1 MTQSASPIVFFTDL
15 DQTLFQSHASDPRGV
30 LPMAVNVRGE
40 DHGFA
45 RPDQKALF
53 DQMIGSGVVIP
64 VTARSHEQ
72 LERVTGF
79 ITGSAYDLA
88 LTDLGASLLVRDNNG
103 DGLWHAISA
112 WTESYL
118 PFVHPHIHRLTKDY
132 EIIEAWVRN
141 SELNGQVQIDLIQL
155 GKLHL
160 PLYMVLTIKGEE
172 GSKAE
177 DLAAVRHRFV
187 EPIARATG
195 KYQIHETEGQ
205 ICLWPTFVSKGI
217 AVERLKSALRDGLG
231 DERFDRARD
240 YLNLDSCVSMGVG
253 DSTTDLEFM
262 QHTDFMVV
270 PKTSQISNI
279 LNAEVSRML
288 DKEPQQ

>member
-1 MTQSASPIVFFTDL
+1 MNQPASPIVYFTDL
-15 DQTLFQSHASDPRGV
+15 DHTLFQSLASDPRGV
-30 LPMAVNVRGE
+30 VAMAVNQKGE

-45 RPDQKALF
+45 RLDQQALF
-53 DQMIGSGVVIP
+53 QQMINSGVVIP

-72 LERVTGF
+72 LERVSGFLTGQP
-79 ITGSAYDLA
+79 YDVA

-103 DGLWHAISA
+103 DGQWHAIA
-112 WTESYL
+112 VWTEAYL
-118 PFVHPHIHRLTKDY
+118 QFVHPHIRRLTKDY
-132 EIIEAWVRN
+132 EIIEDWVRN
-141 SELNGQVQIDLIQL
+141 SELNGEVQIDLIQL

-160 PLYMVLTIKGEE
+160 PLYMVLTVKGNEAQKPE
-172 GSKAE
+172 NV
-177 DLAAVRHRFV
+177 AAVRRRFA

-217 AVERLKSALRDGLG
+217 AVQRLQVALREGLG

-240 YLNLDSCVSMGVG
+240 YLNLESSVSMGVG

-270 PKTSQISNI
+270 PKTSQISRT
-279 LNAEVSRML
+279 LNEEVAKML
-288 DKEPQQ
+288 DKEDK

>member
-1 MTQSASPIVFFTDL
+1 MTQSASPLVYFTDL
-15 DQTLFQSHASDPRGV
+15 DHTLFQSLASDPRGTV
-30 LPMAVNVRGE
+30 PMAVNAKEE

-45 RPDQKALF
+45 RADQQALF
-53 DQMIGSGVVIP
+53 NQMISSGIVIP

-72 LERVTGF
+72 LERVNGFVTGQP
-79 ITGSAYDLA
+79 YDIA

-103 DGLWHAISA
+103 DGLWHAIVS

-118 PFVHPHIHRLTKDY
+118 QFAHPHIRRLTKDY
-132 EIIEAWVRN
+132 EIIEDWVRN
-141 SELNGQVQIDLIQL
+141 SELSGQVQIDLIQL

-160 PLYMVLTIKGEE
+160 PLYIVLTVKGEE
-172 GSKAE
+172 DVKAQNVSC
-177 DLAAVRHRFV
+177 VRRRFA

-217 AVERLKSALRDGLG
+217 AVERLQKALRDGLG

-240 YLNLDSCVSMGVG
+240 YLNLGASVSMGVG

-262 QHTDFMVV
+262 RHTDFMVV
-270 PKTSQISNI
+270 PKTSQISTI
-279 LNAEVSRML
+279 LNAQVVKML
-288 DKEPQQ
+288 DKESM

>member
-1 MTQSASPIVFFTDL
+1 MTHSASPIVYFTDL
-15 DQTLFQSHASDPRGV
+15 DHTLFQSLASDPRGV
-30 LPMAVNVRGE
+30 VAMAVNPNGE
-40 DHGFA
+40 DHGFS
-45 RPDQKALF
+45 RPDQQALF
-53 DQMIGSGVVIP
+53 LQMVSSGVVIP

-79 ITGSAYDLA
+79 ITGQPYDLA

-103 DGLWHAISA
+103 DGLWHAIAA

-118 PFVHPHIHRLTKDY
+118 QFVHPHIRRLTKDY
-132 EIIEAWVRN
+132 EIIEDWVRN

-160 PLYMVLTIKGEE
+160 PLYMVLTVKGEA
-172 GSKAE
+172 GDKAE
-177 DLAAVRHRFV
+177 KVATVRRRFA

-217 AVERLKSALRDGLG
+217 AVQRLQNALRDGLG

-240 YLNLDSCVSMGVG
+240 YLNLESSVSMGVG

-262 QHTDFMVV
+262 QHADFIVV
-270 PKTSQISNI
+270 PKTSQISG
-279 LNAEVSRML
+279 LLSAEVAKML
-288 DKEPQQ
+288 DKEAQ